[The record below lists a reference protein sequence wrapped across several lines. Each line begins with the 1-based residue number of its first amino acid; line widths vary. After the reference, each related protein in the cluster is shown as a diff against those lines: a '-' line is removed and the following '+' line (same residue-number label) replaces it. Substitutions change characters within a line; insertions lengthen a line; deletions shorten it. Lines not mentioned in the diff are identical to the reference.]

1 MQRVGTT
8 LEGKF
13 SPSVCCMWR
22 DFLSVVV
29 SVFTLIYFGFS
40 GSLFFVE
47 LAKTAGLGVSSV
59 FLCSHR
65 ILESDVS

>member
-1 MQRVGTT
+1 
-8 LEGKF
+8 
-13 SPSVCCMWR
+13 VCCMWR

-47 LAKTAGLGVSSV
+47 LAKTAGVGVSSV